1 MSTHRDSSSRASL
14 PGFSG
19 GANEFSRVILKLGG
33 EKKLGLA
40 SADVAG
46 MLARIRHG
54 FPATVV
60 DTLSTS
66 TGLSLRETA
75 ELLGLSPST
84 LTRKKATKALL
95 DPAHSDRAFRVA
107 NAFAYAET
115 VFGEADKALRWM
127 HKPNRAMGGAVPVEL
142 LDTQLGETRVRQ
154 ILTRIEWGAYS

>member
-1 MSTHRDSSSRASL
+1 MSTLKDSGARAGLPGSSSA
-14 PGFSG
+14 G
-19 GANEFSRVILKLGG
+19 EFSRVILKLGG
-33 EKKLGLA
+33 QKKLGLA

-60 DTLSTS
+60 DTLSSS

-84 LTRKKATKALL
+84 LTRKKASKALL

-115 VFGEADKALRWM
+115 VLGDADKALRWM

-142 LDTQLGETRVRQ
+142 LDTQIGESRVRQ